1 MLGYIIHDGRDA
13 HNERM
18 AEIAMTLMAD
28 GLRLAGAV
36 QTDGQGTGD
45 DRCIALTI
53 LGGGAPVV
61 ISQSLG
67 AGSRGCRLDSGALEQ
82 AVARVAARLTRTT
95 DLLIVNK
102 FGKQEAA
109 GRGFRD
115 LIGMAI
121 SEAVPVLTSVS
132 VDCLDAL
139 RDFAGDCAVQVDWDT
154 AADWC
159 RGARA
164 AAA

>member
-1 MLGYIIHDGRDA
+1 MLGYIIHDARDE

-18 AEIAMTLMAD
+18 AELAMTLMAD

-36 QTDGQGTGD
+36 QTRQSQRD
-45 DRCIALTI
+45 DDCDVALTI

-61 ISQSLG
+61 ISQPLG
-67 AGSRGCRLDSGALEQ
+67 AGARGCRLDSGALEE
-82 AVARVAARLTRTT
+82 AVARVAGRLTRTT

-115 LIGMAI
+115 LIALAI
-121 SEAVPVLTSVS
+121 SEGVPVLTSVP
-132 VDCLDAL
+132 VAHLHAFL
-139 RDFAGDCAVQVDWDT
+139 DFAGDRAAQVHWPE

-159 RGARA
+159 RGAVA